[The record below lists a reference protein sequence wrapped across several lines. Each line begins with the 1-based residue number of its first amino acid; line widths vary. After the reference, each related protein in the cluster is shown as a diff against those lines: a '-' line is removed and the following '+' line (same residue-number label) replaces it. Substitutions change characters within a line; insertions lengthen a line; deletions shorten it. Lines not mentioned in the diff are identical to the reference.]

1 MSQMVAVRNSEEDGG
16 EIEAFLNGSG
26 EFSDADHGK
35 IILAGGIPEGT
46 TDIKERAKE
55 ALTRIYEDGTIE
67 TKSANIEGTIVAKS
81 GKIGDFNITSGIEA
95 EYDTFDE
102 MGYGEQGEVSVRPQ
116 SLKLYHYSKEYY
128 APEFKGQCDMYPA
141 IGGGVAGSYAFGSI
155 IRSEILD
162 NTYDDS
168 NYPTECVGIIV
179 SAKGA
184 KGITANGLYG
194 GNFAIKAENGMFA
207 GLRPR
212 TRTIVSSSG
221 LTKLDHTIMVVSTSA
236 LTLTLPDN
244 PEIGQEYDIYFAHQT
259 EVNFPL
265 KSNDIGI
272 HWPVA
277 DIWGVKQT
285 NITGKGVVKI
295 ICASDQNGNKLWWVY
310 RLV

>member
-1 MSQMVAVRNSEEDGG
+1 MTSLVAVRNNEE

-26 EFSDADHGK
+26 EFNDDTHGK
-35 IILAGGIPEGT
+35 LILAGGIPEGT
-46 TDIKERAKE
+46 TDIKDRAKE

-67 TKSANIEGTIVAKS
+67 TKRANIEGTIVAKS

-141 IGGGVAGSYAFGSI
+141 IGGGVASSYAFGSI

-212 TRTIVSSSG
+212 YRRITTGGELS
-221 LTKLDHTIMVVSTSA
+221 KLDHTIECLRTDGATIA
-236 LTLTLPDN
+236 LTLPAN
-244 PEIGQEYDIYFAHQT
+244 PEVGQCYE
-259 EVNFPL
+259 
-265 KSNDIGI
+265 
-272 HWPVA
+272 
-277 DIWGVKQT
+277 IWKWGT
-285 NITGKGVVKI
+285 CVVSI
-295 ICASDQNGNKLWWVY
+295 NGNGKDIIRVGVSELASQGVGTEWVGMIKLVFRGTATGVNNWLMMLH
-310 RLV
+310 RTE